1 MVSASDHLKLD
12 QIISTG
18 VSRKSEFYNP
28 PRKGCLVSF
37 FAYPNEPP
45 AAAEEV
51 EQLLPDASDE
61 EWATLLKHTRHR
73 SFVPGDAVV
82 TAGALDRSLYLVI
95 DGLLEVLVTHGRRG
109 YRRVA
114 TIGAGSVIGELS
126 FFDGGARSALVRA
139 VTPAELAEL
148 SPAEFAAFAIASPA
162 LARELLFDLG
172 RILAKRLRTVQ
183 AASTVGGY

>member
-1 MVSASDHLKLD
+1 
-12 QIISTG
+12 
-18 VSRKSEFYNP
+18 
-28 PRKGCLVSF
+28 VSF

-45 AAAEEV
+45 AAAAEI
-51 EQLLPDASDE
+51 EQLLPDATDE
-61 EWATLLKHTRHR
+61 EWAILLKHTRHR
-73 SFVPGDAVV
+73 SFNPGDAIV
-82 TAGALDRSLYLVI
+82 TAGAFDRSLYLVI
-95 DGLLEVLVTHGRRG
+95 DGLLEVLVTRGRRG

-148 SPAEFAAFAIASPA
+148 SPAEFDAFAVASPG
-162 LARELLFDLG
+162 LARRLLFDLG

-183 AASTVGGY
+183 QAAATEGEY